1 MGKKLIRYI
10 TNFVIVAL
18 VLFCIYAL
26 VMTTIFKKKYV
37 NVFGYTFYVV
47 ASGSMTGTIDVNDMV
62 IVKITNDFNVNDIIT
77 YYKDGYFITHRVIS
91 EKDNQIITKGDVNNS
106 EDSPITKKD
115 IIGKVVL
122 IFPFAAIFETLGAVI
137 LIVLIVIMFNFDKIF
152 SKFIIKKHNDEKEN
166 RIEIVQ
172 DNSNLTL
179 LEGFIGA
186 IRLRN
191 NNTVCKNL
199 DEYWIIK
206 LRYIFKITELI
217 KLKRYDLLKILMD
230 SFRFDEE
237 STKVFSSLVL
247 NELDK
252 ENYTVHITLL
262 MNAILY
268 KDELAYQAIFRS
280 LKNNIYKNYLNKIN

>member
-280 LKNNIYKNYLNKIN
+280 LKNNIYENYLNKIN